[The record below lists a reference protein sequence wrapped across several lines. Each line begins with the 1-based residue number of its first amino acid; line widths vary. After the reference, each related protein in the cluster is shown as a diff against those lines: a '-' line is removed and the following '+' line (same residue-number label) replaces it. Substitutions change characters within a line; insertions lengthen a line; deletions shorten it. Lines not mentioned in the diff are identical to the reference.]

1 MSATVLEA
9 MPADRGT
16 TVLWVTDGDDWV
28 RVTDEVARI
37 EERRMRNGMPVSA
50 LADLVGVDRTYLGQV
65 LKGQKEASGTYLGK
79 VAAALDRFEKEIGED
94 TPAREQSGDMV
105 EFEVSG
111 NLGVKV
117 IVKGPVR
124 DRAELEETVLRLV
137 SRLQTNQSTTPE
149 G

>member
-79 VAAALDRFEKEIGED
+79 VAAALDRFEKEK
-94 TPAREQSGDMV
+94 PLSA
-105 EFEVSG
+105 
-111 NLGVKV
+111 
-117 IVKGPVR
+117 VR